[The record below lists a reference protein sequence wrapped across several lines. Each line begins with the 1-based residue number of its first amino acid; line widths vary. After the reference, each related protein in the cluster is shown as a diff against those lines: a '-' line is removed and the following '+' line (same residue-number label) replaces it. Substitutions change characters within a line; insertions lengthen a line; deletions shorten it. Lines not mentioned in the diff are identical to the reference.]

1 MVWCF
6 PQEEF
11 IRYVLIVPCLICILP
26 DSVFYLFFYDCFVV
40 QPPLSFLLSAACLW
54 SGTGR
59 QQLHVLGAARAGSSG
74 NPGERLFVRRGQVD
88 HEEHAVRHV
97 LLGAGAGDLVLPPT
111 ATDRRQQ
118 LTVPLR
124 VLQVLQGDH
133 VGQSQFAVKAEA
145 TPAAPHQE
153 AEETDEEQEERDG
166 CYADVGHGSCT
177 DDGLAWA
184 LALLSNTN

>member
-1 MVWCF
+1 MFSSSRVSF
-6 PQEEF
+6 
-11 IRYVLIVPCLICILP
+11 LILP
-26 DSVFYLFFYDCFVV
+26 DSVFNFFLYDCFVV
-40 QPPLSFLLSAACLW
+40 QPPVFFLLSAACLW
-54 SGTGR
+54 SRTGR

-74 NPGERLFVRRGQVD
+74 NPGKRLFIRRGQVD

-97 LLGAGAGDLVLPPT
+97 LLGAGAGELVLPPT
-111 ATDRRQQ
+111 ATDGRQQ

-124 VLQVLQGDH
+124 VLQVFQGDH

-166 CYADVGHGSCT
+166 CYADVGHGSCA
-177 DDGLAWA
+177 DDGLTWA
-184 LALLSNTN
+184 LALSSNTN